1 VANAIYMLTSAESE
15 TTRMFRLDI
24 TIEAFEQWCRDLFE
38 TKEDLSD
45 VESAEDLLSELAAL
59 SALIRF
65 RNLST

>member
-1 VANAIYMLTSAESE
+1 
-15 TTRMFRLDI
+15 MFRLDI

>member
-1 VANAIYMLTSAESE
+1 MLTSAESE